1 MNIFGGNF
9 IVLTEAQDKLFGD
22 EFRNAGI
29 RVVISELLQE
39 TVHSTKGAE
48 GEYCNAHSSDNGSRI
63 Y

>member
-29 RVVISELLQE
+29 RVVISELLPE
-39 TVHSTKGAE
+39 TVHSAE
-48 GEYCNAHSSDNGSRI
+48 STTADHKRECT
-63 Y
+63 